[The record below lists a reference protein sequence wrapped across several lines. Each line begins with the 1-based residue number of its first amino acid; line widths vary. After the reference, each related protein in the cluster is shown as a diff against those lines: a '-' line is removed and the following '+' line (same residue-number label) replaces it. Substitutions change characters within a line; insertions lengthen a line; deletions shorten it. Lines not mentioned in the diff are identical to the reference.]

1 MNAQGPSGN
10 LPEDPAAPWADPWAV
25 WRNWAAPNLAD
36 QHNPFSGD
44 VTQWI
49 RAWSEAVGQVGLLN
63 INYGGSSDPQ
73 AERRITGRYSYG
85 RQLGRLMEVLVPYVR
100 RHEGEFKEA
109 SDARAVREFL
119 DMARDIEAMKHGSV
133 SDLLEKA
140 SKWRKDPDFKTK
152 LAELRRGLDELEK
165 SLK

>member
-1 MNAQGPSGN
+1 MNAQVPSGTST
-10 LPEDPAAPWADPWAV
+10 EDPSAPWADPWTL

-85 RQLGRLMEVLVPYVR
+85 RQLGRLMEVLVPYVKK
-100 RHEGEFKEA
+100 HEAAFRDA
-109 SDARAVREFL
+109 SDERTLKEFL
-119 DMARDIEAMKHGSV
+119 DMAREIEAMKQGSV
-133 SDLLEKA
+133 SELLDKA
-140 SKWRKDPDFKTK
+140 SKWRKDPDFKAK
-152 LAELRRGLDELEK
+152 LAELRRGLDALEK
-165 SLK
+165 SSK